1 MIIDLFMK
9 KKKRDDIRGTIIRTK
24 MYFLMKILDI
34 DYR

>member
-1 MIIDLFMK
+1 MIIDLFMR
-9 KKKRDDIRGTIIRTK
+9 KKRDDIRGTIIGTK